1 MKRTL
6 VLLSLLAILGSGY
19 YFFTTLE
26 DDKIE
31 AIKAERDFAVDKELI
46 KKVVFTTKDGK
57 SQTVTEKDGI
67 WYIDGKRM
75 SKNQSFLF
83 VEALSSV
90 RMQSIPPKG
99 AYNQIMKTIGRIG
112 ILVRVFGENDE
123 LLKSYYVGGV
133 PQDERGTYY
142 LMEGSGQPYLLNIP
156 GMEGSTRGRFI
167 KRPDDWLDRAMFRYP
182 NKDIQ
187 KITVEYPRSKND
199 SYTLEKNG
207 NSYDV
212 TPFFNFTPRKKA
224 DVNQRVV
231 EDYLENYHIGFFTEA
246 YVNDHPLRD
255 SIVTNMVPFSKI
267 RITNEAGDVKSL
279 DLYPLNEVFNM
290 QGEAIGPNVD
300 KYIERY
306 YVNVD
311 GGERFMLTQQILAK
325 KFLWGYDFF
334 FRS

>member
-1 MKRTL
+1 MLALL
-6 VLLSLLAILGSGY
+6 VILAGGY
-19 YFFTTLE
+19 YFYTTQE
-26 DDKIE
+26 DEKIE

-57 SQTVTEKDGI
+57 TQTVTEKGGI

-83 VEALSSV
+83 VEALSSI
-90 RMQSIPPKG
+90 RMESIPPKG

-112 ILVRVFGENDE
+112 ILVRVYGESDE

-133 PQDERGTYY
+133 PPDERGTYY
-142 LMEGSGQPYLLNIP
+142 LMDGAKQPYLLNIP

-167 KRPDDWLDRAMFRYP
+167 KKPDDWLDRAMFRYP

-187 KITVEYPRSKND
+187 EVTVEYPRSKND
-199 SYTLEKNG
+199 SYKLQKKG

-212 TPFFNFTPRKKA
+212 TPFYKFTPKKKA
-224 DVNQRVV
+224 SVNERLV
-231 EDYLENYHIGFFTEA
+231 EDYLENFHIGFFTEA

-255 SIVTNMVPFSKI
+255 SIVTHMEPFSKI
-267 RITNEAGDVKSL
+267 RITNETGNVKSL

-290 QGEAIGPNVD
+290 QGQATGPNVD